1 MEMVEGEGSGDEA
14 ALVHIFPASVS
25 ASLTL

>member
-1 MEMVEGEGSGDEA
+1 MEMVEGEVSGDEA
-14 ALVHIFPASVS
+14 ALLHIFPASVS